1 MSVPARR
8 GHRPARVARRGRRA
22 AALALAVAAA
32 VLVGCA
38 DDTRPTPEP
47 AVEDAARP
55 ETGATVDAPDA
66 TEILTLARADRT
78 DPPAALEVL
87 DLTVGEG
94 AEATAGTRVVVQYL
108 GVRWSDGGVFDASW
122 SRGEPFAFDLG
133 AGLVIAGWEQGVAG
147 MRVGGRRVLV
157 IPPQLAYGDRGA
169 GSVIGPGE
177 TLVFAVDLVE
187 VG

>member
-1 MSVPARR
+1 MTAPRPLARR
-8 GHRPARVARRGRRA
+8 PVHARRVVALLAAGAVALAGCGGAAEEAPEATA
-22 AALALAVAAA
+22 AAAA
-32 VLVGCA
+32 
-38 DDTRPTPEP
+38 PT
-47 AVEDAARP
+47 
-55 ETGATVDAPDA
+55 ETGGTVDAPDA
-66 TEILTLARADRT
+66 AEILTLARGDRT
-78 DPPAALEVL
+78 EPPAALEVI
-87 DLTVGEG
+87 DLVVGEG
-94 AEATAGTRVVVQYL
+94 AEAVAGTRVVVQYL

-122 SRGEPFAFDLG
+122 TRGQPFTFGLG
-133 AGLVIAGWEQGVAG
+133 AGQVIAGWDQGVAG

>member
-1 MSVPARR
+1 MTVPQPRPRVPVTARR
-8 GHRPARVARRGRRA
+8 PAVVLVAGVVALAGCAATEDEAPETPTTEA
-22 AALALAVAAA
+22 AAP
-32 VLVGCA
+32 
-38 DDTRPTPEP
+38 DT
-47 AVEDAARP
+47 
-55 ETGATVDAPDA
+55 GGTVDAPDA
-66 TEILTLARADRT
+66 TEILTLARGDRT
-78 DPPAALEVL
+78 DPPGALEVV
-87 DLTVGEG
+87 DLVVGAG
-94 AEATAGTRVVVQYL
+94 DEAVAGTRVVVQYL

-122 SRGEPFAFDLG
+122 TRGQPFGFDLG
-133 AGLVIAGWEQGVAG
+133 AGQVIAGWEQGVAG

>member
-1 MSVPARR
+1 MTVPQRRARPR
-8 GHRPARVARRGRRA
+8 RRGRGLLVAGAIVLAGCGNA
-22 AALALAVAAA
+22 ADEAPTSTATDAVA
-32 VLVGCA
+32 
-38 DDTRPTPEP
+38 
-47 AVEDAARP
+47 P
-55 ETGATVDAPDA
+55 ETGVTVDAPDA
-66 TEILTLARADRT
+66 AQVLALARGDRT
-78 DPPAALEVL
+78 EPPAGLEVI
-87 DLTVGEG
+87 DLVVGDG
-94 AEATAGTRVVVQYL
+94 AEAVAGRRVTVQCL

-122 SRGEPFAFDLG
+122 TRGQPFTFDLG
-133 AGLVIAGWEQGVAG
+133 AGQFIAGWEQGVAG